1 MKKGLDNAPT
11 DRLYQLQLR
20 LKRMKPAL
28 KRTIQIGNTLEVFL
42 YQPEDV
48 ESIETTIAK
57 KVNRGL
63 NAGKTIT
70 ENGYKS
76 FLTVDAL
83 FDSSKITDEAP
94 PAGAEYHGNGFTWA
108 KDGERVKCKKILTKI
123 DPNGNR
129 TETIQGFVWKPYENI
144 QRKEN
149 AIKG

>member
-1 MKKGLDNAPT
+1 MRTAI
-11 DRLYQLQLR
+11 
-20 LKRMKPAL
+20 

-42 YQPEDV
+42 YQPEDIK
-48 ESIETTIAK
+48 SIETTIAK

-76 FLTVDAL
+76 FFTVDAL

-108 KDGERVKCKKILTKI
+108 KDGERVKCEKTLVEI
-123 DPNGNR
+123 DPNGIR
-129 TETIQGFVWKPYENI
+129 TKTSQGFVWKSYENI
-144 QRKEN
+144 
-149 AIKG
+149 

>member
-1 MKKGLDNAPT
+1 MRTAI
-11 DRLYQLQLR
+11 
-20 LKRMKPAL
+20 

-83 FDSSKITDEAP
+83 FDSSKIT
-94 PAGAEYHGNGFTWA
+94 WA
-108 KDGERVKCKKILTKI
+108 KDGERVKCAKTLVKI
-123 DPNGNR
+123 DPNGIR
-129 TETIQGFVWKPYENI
+129 TKTSQGFVWKSYENI
-144 QRKEN
+144 
-149 AIKG
+149 

>member
-1 MKKGLDNAPT
+1 MRTAI
-11 DRLYQLQLR
+11 
-20 LKRMKPAL
+20 

-48 ESIETTIAK
+48 ESIEATIAK

-76 FLTVDAL
+76 FFTVDAL

-94 PAGAEYHGNGFTWA
+94 PAGAEYRGNGFTWA
-108 KDGERVKCKKILTKI
+108 KDGERVKCEKTLVEI
-123 DPNGNR
+123 DPNGKR
-129 TETIQGFVWKPYENI
+129 TKTLKGFVWKSYGNI
-144 QRKEN
+144 
-149 AIKG
+149 

>member
-1 MKKGLDNAPT
+1 MRTAI
-11 DRLYQLQLR
+11 
-20 LKRMKPAL
+20 

-76 FLTVDAL
+76 FFTVDAI
-83 FDSSKITDEAP
+83 FNSPKSKNYEGKGWPTDGSTWHE
-94 PAGAEYHGNGFTWA
+94 GEGYIWA
-108 KDGERVKCKKILTKI
+108 KDGERVKCEKTLVEI
-123 DPNGNR
+123 DPNGIR
-129 TETIQGFVWKPYENI
+129 TKTSQGFVWKSYGNI
-144 QRKEN
+144 
-149 AIKG
+149 

>member
-1 MKKGLDNAPT
+1 MKKGLDNGPT

-20 LKRMKPAL
+20 LKRMKPAI

-42 YQPEDV
+42 YHPEDV

-76 FLTVDAL
+76 FFTVDAL

-94 PAGAEYHGNGFTWA
+94 PAGAEYRGNGFTWA
-108 KDGERVKCKKILTKI
+108 KDGERVKCEKTLVEI
-123 DPNGNR
+123 DPNGIR
-129 TETIQGFVWKPYENI
+129 TKTSQGFVWKSYGNI
-144 QRKEN
+144 QR
-149 AIKG
+149 IRMLQ

>member
-1 MKKGLDNAPT
+1 MKTAI
-11 DRLYQLQLR
+11 
-20 LKRMKPAL
+20 

-83 FDSSKITDEAP
+83 FDSSIDRARS
-94 PAGAEYHGNGFTWA
+94 NGFTWA
-108 KDGERVKCKKILTKI
+108 KDGERVKCEKTLVEI
-123 DPNGNR
+123 DPNGKR
-129 TETIQGFVWKPYENI
+129 TKTSQGFVWKSYGNI
-144 QRKEN
+144 
-149 AIKG
+149 